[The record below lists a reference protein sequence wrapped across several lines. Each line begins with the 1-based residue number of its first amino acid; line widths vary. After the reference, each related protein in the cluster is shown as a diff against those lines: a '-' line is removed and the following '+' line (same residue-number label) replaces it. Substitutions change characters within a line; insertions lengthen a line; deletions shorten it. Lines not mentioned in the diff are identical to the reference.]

1 MPFVTV
7 TGNLGRDASFKTT
20 QGGAQL
26 CSFPVADEA
35 GYGDNK
41 QTLWFDV
48 ANWGKGSEGLARILR
63 KGSKVTVVGELTTRE
78 HEGKTYLQVNAA
90 SVKIMSTP
98 QGGGQG
104 GTGGAEPAPAN
115 YDDIDDDIP
124 FLTSDGM
131 F

>member
-1 MPFVTV
+1 MAVVIV

-41 QTLWFDV
+41 QTIWFDV
-48 ANWGKGSEGLARILR
+48 TNWGKGSEGLARILR

-78 HEGKTYLQVNAA
+78 HEGKTYHQVNADH
-90 SVKIMSTP
+90 VKIMSTP
-98 QGGGQG
+98 QGGGQPD
-104 GTGGAEPAPAN
+104 TGRSQYAPEV
-115 YDDIDDDIP
+115 DDLEADSIP
-124 FLTSDGM
+124 F
-131 F
+131 